1 MKNLRFISL
10 ALFAF
15 LLIFARAAE
24 AEEKVIL
31 AMGDSLM
38 AGYNLPPNASFPA
51 QLETWLREQG
61 ADVRVLNSG
70 VSGDTTASGR
80 SRLDWSLA
88 SVPGGKPDLFILEFG
103 GNDMLR
109 GIDPRVTRA
118 NMDAI
123 LEKLNGL
130 NIRVLVMG
138 MQAPPNMGAEYRR
151 EFNAI
156 FPELA
161 EKYDAEL
168 YPFYLEGVAAIPSLN
183 LEDGLHPNEQGIEIM
198 VENSG
203 PMILDLIGE

>member
-1 MKNLRFISL
+1 
-10 ALFAF
+10 
-15 LLIFARAAE
+15 
-24 AEEKVIL
+24 
-31 AMGDSLM
+31 M

-130 NIRVLVMG
+130 DIRVLVMG
-138 MQAPPNMGAEYRR
+138 MQAPPNMGAEYSR

-161 EKYDAEL
+161 EKYGTEH

-183 LEDGLHPNEQGIEIM
+183 LEDGLHPNKQGIEIM

>member
-1 MKNLRFISL
+1 
-10 ALFAF
+10 
-15 LLIFARAAE
+15 
-24 AEEKVIL
+24 
-31 AMGDSLM
+31 
-38 AGYNLPPNASFPA
+38 
-51 QLETWLREQG
+51 
-61 ADVRVLNSG
+61 
-70 VSGDTTASGR
+70 
-80 SRLDWSLA
+80 
-88 SVPGGKPDLFILEFG
+88 
-103 GNDMLR
+103 
-109 GIDPRVTRA
+109 
-118 NMDAI
+118 
-123 LEKLNGL
+123 
-130 NIRVLVMG
+130 